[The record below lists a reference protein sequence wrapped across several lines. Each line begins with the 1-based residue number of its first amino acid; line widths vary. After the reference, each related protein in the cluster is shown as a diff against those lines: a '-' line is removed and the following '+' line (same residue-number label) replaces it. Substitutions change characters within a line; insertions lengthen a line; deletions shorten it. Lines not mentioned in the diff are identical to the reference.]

1 MTRSYQQG
9 YVSDALETRRG
20 TIFKIRYRVRTAR
33 GKWRQRAETLY
44 GLTSKRAAR
53 AVLAERLHE
62 AGSVNPAAAEL
73 TLRAFVDAFWKPY
86 LDRRQVK
93 PSTRHGY
100 QSVLQHHIL
109 PVLGEM
115 ALADIAPINVEE
127 LLQKESKN
135 EYSPTTLRNIL
146 VLLGGI
152 FHLAEDNDLISRS
165 PVRNRHKPVCRK
177 TEKPAWTPEQVRKIL
192 EAVPAAFRCLFI
204 CVALTGL
211 RLGELLALQWK
222 YVDLQSKTLRVA
234 HSLWNGQ
241 LVSPKTATSARRI
254 ALGDFLVR
262 ALASHRASSA
272 FTSPE
277 DFVFCKRDGTPLHPD
292 VLRKDVLY
300 PTLDRL
306 NIPRPKGAAGF
317 HAFRHSAA
325 SLINAETGNLKL
337 TQKFLGHSNVSTTA
351 DIYTH
356 TTEAMERKAA
366 VALEKVIFGDLF
378 PVVPNMEIGNK
389 YPIN

>member
-33 GKWRQRAETLY
+33 GKWRQRAETFY

-62 AGSVNPAAAEL
+62 AGSVNPVAAEL
-73 TLRAFVDAFWKPY
+73 TLRAFVDSFWKPY

-93 PSTRHGY
+93 PSTRRGY
-100 QSVLQHHIL
+100 ESVLQHHIL
-109 PVLGEM
+109 PALGEM
-115 ALADIAPINVEE
+115 ALAKITPINVEE
-127 LLQKESKN
+127 LLQKKSKAD
-135 EYSPTTLRNIL
+135 YSPTTQRNIV

-152 FHLAEDNDLISRS
+152 FHLAVDNDLVSRS
-165 PVRNRHKPVCRK
+165 PVRDRHKPARRR
-177 TEKPAWTPEQVRKIL
+177 TEKPAWTPEQVRRIL
-192 EAVPAAFRCLFI
+192 ENVAAEFRCLFI

-222 YVDLQSKTLRVA
+222 YVDLQSKTLLVA
-234 HSLWNGQ
+234 HSLWCGQ
-241 LVSPKTATSARRI
+241 LVSPKTAATARRI

-262 ALASHRASSA
+262 TLVSHRASSA
-272 FTSPE
+272 FTGPE
-277 DFVFCKRDGTPLHPD
+277 NFVFCKKDGTPLHPD

-325 SLINAETGNLKL
+325 SLVNAETGNLKL

-356 TTEAMERKAA
+356 TTEAMEREAA
-366 VALEKVIFGDLF
+366 IALEKAIFGNLF
-378 PVVPNMEIGNK
+378 PVVPNLKLGTTIQ
-389 YPIN
+389 